1 MLASQDILLLFPHH
15 GNHGM
20 DGRTFKAGALEEHRF
35 IRNGN
40 RDVLNSG
47 IFIPDRFSICIP
59 SRHCDDVVL
68 GQR

>member
-1 MLASQDILLLFPHH
+1 
-15 GNHGM
+15 M

-68 GQR
+68 GRVDMIRSGKGFKINVD